1 MDSLRLFSLHHRH
14 QKEPNGT
21 LPFTLKETWVL
32 PHKLSHLISQLVREG
47 GRDVY
52 PDSDF
57 IALSLTLLV
66 SSLGGTIHRMIPA
79 PLPLPEPHFS
89 SMTLEVLLPLKKSL
103 KS

>member
-1 MDSLRLFSLHHRH
+1 M
-14 QKEPNGT
+14 
-21 LPFTLKETWVL
+21 
-32 PHKLSHLISQLVREG
+32 
-47 GRDVY
+47 Y

-89 SMTLEVLLPLKKSL
+89 SMTLEVLLSLKKSL